1 MVEVLKVENLWKSYG
16 RQEVLKGISLGLS
29 EGESKI
35 IIGLSGTWKSTL
47 LRCINL
53 LVRPN

>member
-29 EGESKI
+29 EVESKI
-35 IIGLSGTWKSTL
+35 IIGPSGTWKSTL

>member
-29 EGESKI
+29 EVESKI
-35 IIGLSGTWKSTL
+35 IIGPSGTWKPTL

>member
-1 MVEVLKVENLWKSYG
+1 VENLWKSYG

-29 EGESKI
+29 EVESKI
-35 IIGLSGTWKSTL
+35 IIGPSGTWKPTL